1 MGMRTDAEWCSQLS
15 SAAPDSALADL
26 RGLLLRGLSFA
37 LASYRVTESDLE
49 DFVQDGLIKILQELS
64 SYRGDARFTTWAQK
78 VCVRL
83 ALTELRRR
91 RWRDVSLD
99 DLVANTE
106 MADITPAVLA
116 DRSADPSQVAPVQMM
131 VAAVQRIIAEELTER
146 QRTAMMAVMQGG
158 MPLQEV
164 AERMGANRNAL
175 YKLIHDSRQRLQKR
189 MLYEGL
195 TPQELL
201 AMFEQA

>member
-1 MGMRTDAEWCSQLS
+1 MSIRTDAEWCSQLGG
-15 SAAPDSALADL
+15 AAPDGALADL
-26 RGLLLRGLSFA
+26 RGLLLRGLGFA

-49 DFVQDGLIKILQELS
+49 DFVQDGLVKIMQELS
-64 SYRGDARFTTWAQK
+64 SYRGEARFTTWAQK

-91 RWRDVSLD
+91 RWQDVSLD
-99 DLVANTE
+99 DLMATTE
-106 MADITPAVLA
+106 MTDFTPAILT
-116 DRSADPSQVAPVQMM
+116 DNSADPGQVAPAQIMM
-131 VAAVQRIIAEELTER
+131 ATVQRIIEEELTDR

-164 AERMGANRNAL
+164 AERMSANRNAL
-175 YKLIHDSRQRLQKR
+175 YKLLHDARQRLQKR
-189 MLYEGL
+189 MMKEGL

-201 AMFEQA
+201 SMFEES